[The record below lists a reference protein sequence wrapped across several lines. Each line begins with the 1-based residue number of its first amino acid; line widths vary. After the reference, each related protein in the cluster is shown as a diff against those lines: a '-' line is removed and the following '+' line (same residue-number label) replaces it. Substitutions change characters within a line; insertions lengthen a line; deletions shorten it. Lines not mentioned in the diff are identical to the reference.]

1 MTEQRFRNFSCVLYE
16 ESVSPNFVQ
25 IIDSWHVPCFLSPY
39 HDSDKDTEKLD
50 DNGNPTIKKPHWH
63 LLYMSEGKKSVDGMR
78 ALFSSIGGV
87 GLEVVQSIR
96 GAARY
101 LCHLDNPEKAQY
113 SSVFVKCFAGAD
125 YTDIISSEADRAEA
139 LKKIIAYIDDHQIKY
154 FHQLLN
160 SLIADGEKDLYRLS
174 CFSCNAPV
182 NQYIRSK
189 AERQKNMEGR

>member
-1 MTEQRFRNFSCVLYE
+1 MTEQRFRNFSCILYE
-16 ESVSPNFVQ
+16 DSVVSDFVR

-39 HDSDKDTEKLD
+39 HCLDKAEDGST
-50 DNGNPTIKKPHWH
+50 KKPHWH
-63 LLYMSEGKKSVDGMR
+63 LLYMSEGKKSVDQMR

-101 LCHLDNPEKAQY
+101 LCHIDNPEKAQY
-113 SSVFVKCFAGAD
+113 SSALVKCFAGAD
-125 YTDIISSEADRAEA
+125 YSDIITSEADRAEA
-139 LKKIIAYIDDHQIKY
+139 LKKIIAYVDDHNIKY
-154 FHQLLN
+154 YHQLLN

-189 AERQKNMEGR
+189 AEKLKNMEGRLS